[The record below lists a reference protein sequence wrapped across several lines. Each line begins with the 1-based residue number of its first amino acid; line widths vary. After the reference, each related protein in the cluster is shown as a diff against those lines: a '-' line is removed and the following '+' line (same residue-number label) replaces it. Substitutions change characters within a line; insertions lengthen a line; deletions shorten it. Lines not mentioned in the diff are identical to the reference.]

1 MNTFANKL
9 LANGILLAIFMTL
22 ALTSSQAL
30 AQTDEVVIPVQGL
43 LTDGASKPV
52 DREVTITFK
61 LYEDASA
68 SAASWEE
75 EQTVL
80 VEDGLFTA
88 YLGGSEPLVGELFRD
103 KTQLYLTMTI
113 DGDSESDRVPLAS
126 APYAAAAKHA
136 GDAQTLQG
144 LTPEQLKPALGASEI
159 TYDDTRTALSSDNT
173 QSAIEALVARLDALE
188 QTNADLRARVE
199 ALEQQDLTARVVT
212 LETKQQDHASRL
224 NSAEATIV
232 NLQTQA
238 NMTAQTVSGFDNRI
252 STVEMSQASQ
262 ASRLSTV
269 ETNQAT
275 QSSRI
280 DGVAMSVGSLQ
291 AADTAFD
298 GRLSAAEGD
307 ITSNDGD
314 IAALDTRAQNNQNAI
329 GSIES
334 KTASMSVVGTDVF
347 FTGVNLHVRN
357 GTGTTSGTVNGTGNL
372 VVGYNEARSTGSE
385 KTGSHNIVFGRE
397 ANYTSYGGL
406 VGGYQNNITSSHAAV
421 LTGQGGTAS
430 GSYAAI
436 VSGINGTA
444 SNTTTVVVT
453 GYENIASGF
462 RAGVLSG
469 WQNEASGSY
478 SAILGGEG
486 NTSSGTQSS
495 IGGGVNLTNS
505 TSTRFTAQ
513 GTITN

>member
-9 LANGILLAIFMTL
+9 LQKSIILAIFLMM

-52 DREVTITFK
+52 SNEVTITFK

-68 SAASWEE
+68 SEASWEE
-75 EQTVL
+75 QQTVL

-103 KTQLYLTMTI
+103 QAQLYMTMTVE
-113 DGDSESDRVPLAS
+113 GDSESDRIPLAS

-144 LTPEQLKPALGASEI
+144 LTPEELKPALGAADI
-159 TYDDTRTALSSDNT
+159 AYDDAQTGLSSDNT
-173 QSAIEALVARLDALE
+173 QDAIEALVARLDALE

-199 ALEQQDLTARVVT
+199 VLEQQDLSTRVGA
-212 LETKQQDHASRL
+212 LETKQQDHATRL
-224 NSAEATIV
+224 DSAETTIV

-252 STVEMSQASQ
+252 TTVEMAQAAQS
-262 ASRLSTV
+262 SRLSTV
-269 ETNQAT
+269 ETNQVT

-280 DGVAMSVGSLQ
+280 DGIAMSVGSLQ
-291 AADTAFD
+291 SADTAFD
-298 GRLSAAEGD
+298 TRLGAAEGD
-307 ITSNDGD
+307 ISSNDGE
-314 IAALDTRAQNNQNAI
+314 IAAIDTRSQNNQNAI
-329 GSIES
+329 TAIDDR
-334 KTASMSVVGTDVF
+334 TASMSVVGADVF

-372 VVGYNEARSTGSE
+372 IVGYDEARSTDSD
-385 KTGSHNIVFGRE
+385 KSGSHNIIFGRG

-406 VGGYQNNITSSHAAV
+406 VGGFQNSVTGTHAVA
-421 LTGQGGTAS
+421 LTGQGGVSS
-430 GSYAAI
+430 GPSSAI
-436 VSGINGTA
+436 ISGINGV
-444 SNTTTVVVT
+444 SSSTTSVVVT
-453 GYENIASGF
+453 GYENTASGF

-469 WQNEASGSY
+469 WQNDASGSY
-478 SAILGGEG
+478 SSVLGGED
-486 NTSSGTQSS
+486 NISSATYSS
-495 IGGGVNLTNS
+495 IGGGRAVTNA
-505 TSTRFTAQ
+505 TSARFTAQ